1 VFYHVLPCVP
11 PCGFN
16 LFVNNH
22 ASVSIDPPP
31 PPALVSPR
39 MVCVPHALVFVILMC
54 FTTNGVCAARAGV
67 RHSDVLMLLSLL
79 PPTTRYERLL
89 QKTSHVKV
97 WISYAD
103 FEASLDDDAAAEQAR
118 HVYET
123 AEKEVKK
130 GGDKAQRLL
139 LLESWRDFE
148 ADLGALFVVAPTH
161 LSFSHET
168 LRLILVRCLSW
179 PPHTS
184 LLAMRL
190 RG

>member
-1 VFYHVLPCVP
+1 
-11 PCGFN
+11 
-16 LFVNNH
+16 
-22 ASVSIDPPP
+22 
-31 PPALVSPR
+31 
-39 MVCVPHALVFVILMC
+39 
-54 FTTNGVCAARAGV
+54 
-67 RHSDVLMLLSLL
+67 MLLSLL
-79 PPTTRYERLL
+79 PPTTSRYERLL

-148 ADLGALFVVAPTH
+148 ADLGALFVVAPTPH
-161 LSFSHET
+161 QAT
-168 LRLILVRCLSW
+168 LTLVFYIY
-179 PPHTS
+179 P
-184 LLAMRL
+184 LLTNSNH
-190 RG
+190 GPC